1 MLKEPGA
8 DAAPVDAH
16 VKVDWLPGAIF
27 AGFAFRVTARGALT
41 VAVAVAVAEP
51 LVAVIV

>member
-1 MLKEPGA
+1 MLT

-27 AGFAFRVTARGALT
+27 AGFAFKVTARGAFT

>member
-1 MLKEPGA
+1 MLTE
-8 DAAPVDAH
+8 AAPVEAH

-27 AGFAFRVTARGALT
+27 AGLAFSVTAKGAFT

-51 LVAVIV
+51 FVAVIV

>member
-1 MLKEPGA
+1 MLT
-8 DAAPVDAH
+8 DTAPVEAH

-27 AGFAFRVTARGALT
+27 AGFAFRVTARGAFT
-41 VAVAVAVAEP
+41 VAVAVAVAVP